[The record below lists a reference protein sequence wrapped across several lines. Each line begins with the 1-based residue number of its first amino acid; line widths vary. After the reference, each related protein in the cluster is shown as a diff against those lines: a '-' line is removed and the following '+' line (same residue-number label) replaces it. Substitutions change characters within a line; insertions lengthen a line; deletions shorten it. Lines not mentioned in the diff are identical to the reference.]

1 VIFDHFL
8 HIGDPP
14 TFYFFLPSYRSNQFT
29 MSSCIMSSQI
39 GMTRG
44 LVAPTAISVARVAKN
59 TSSAFG
65 TFRQAKG
72 AGYPRRPS
80 TVAASS
86 IVAAAAANGDVQG
99 DMLEPS
105 TANNPIVRTIALI
118 GTVAAAAYS
127 TSFLPA
133 AAVGFVHMLAFGMWF
148 GTLGWTSFIF
158 GIVAFRNL
166 PRQTFGK
173 LQAKLFPKYFTV
185 SAAAPALLLATLNY
199 LTGGAPPAKEMTLL
213 GLSLGASLMNL
224 FFTEPAATKVMFRRY
239 ELENQGAAVRDE
251 AQIKELAKQFGK
263 WHGISS
269 LLNLIVLICA
279 VGHAYYLGGLLV

>member
-1 VIFDHFL
+1 MSDGGHQILFKNNIFIRQITHF
-8 HIGDPP
+8 I
-14 TFYFFLPSYRSNQFT
+14 
-29 MSSCIMSSQI
+29 MSSCIISNQV
-39 GMTRG
+39 GMARG
-44 LVAPTAISVARVAKN
+44 LAAPTHAFSVARVAKN
-59 TSSAFG
+59 SSAVFG
-65 TFRQAKG
+65 LHQTRAIQSRRSSLKPTIASAATVG
-72 AGYPRRPS
+72 AATG
-80 TVAASS
+80 
-86 IVAAAAANGDVQG
+86 GVQG

-105 TANNPIVRTIALI
+105 TANNPIVRIVALAA
-118 GTVAAAAYS
+118 TVAAAAYS

-185 SAAAPALLLATLNY
+185 SAAAPALLLATLHF
-199 LTGGAPPAKEMTLL
+199 LTNGAPPTKEMTLL
-213 GLSLGASLMNL
+213 GISLGASLMNL
-224 FFTEPAATKVMFRRY
+224 FFTEPAATKVMFQRY
-239 ELENQGAAVRDE
+239 EMENQAAAIRDE
-251 AQIKELAKQFGK
+251 AQIKMLAKQFGK

-279 VGHAYYLGGLLV
+279 VGHAYYLGGLLA